1 MRDGMRPALWGGMQK
16 LSLFMVS
23 LLPVAA
29 IACSSGKAA
38 GPDMSPETHRAG
50 PTAATETDRAGPTA
64 ALETERAGPN
74 ASPETDRAGPSAK
87 LHRTPTGPTVGAFGP
102 SNINYSSDT
111 PKTTSLVRLDARLA
125 SECGLGNREVYFA
138 HDSATLTPDA
148 EQKMKKLAD
157 CLDTGKLANMKIAVI
172 GFADPSGTE
181 QYNEELGKERAQG
194 VVQALSDRGVKEGR
208 LAAISGG
215 EVGDETDASG
225 WPRARHVAIIP
236 YEVASN

>member
-1 MRDGMRPALWGGMQK
+1 MRK
-16 LSLFMVS
+16 LAYLIVS
-23 LLPVAA
+23 LVPAA
-29 IACSSGKAA
+29 FIACSTSKAA
-38 GPDMSPETHRAG
+38 GPDVSPETKGAG
-50 PTAATETDRAGPTA
+50 PTASTETDRAGPNA
-64 ALETERAGPN
+64 KMETERAGPDTSVVDN
-74 ASPETDRAGPSAK
+74 KLAGPDAK

-102 SNINYSSDT
+102 SNINYSSST

-125 SECGLGNREVYFA
+125 SECGMGSREVYFA

-148 EQKMKKLAD
+148 EKNLKLLAT
-157 CLDTGKLANMKIAVI
+157 CLDKGKLSNMKIAVI

-181 QYNEELGKERAQG
+181 QYNEELGKERAQE
-194 VVQALSDRGVKEGR
+194 VVDALSSRGVKDSR

-236 YEVASN
+236 YEVASK